1 MHSLCLHIVCYVC
14 ECERNDAIVCIVYI
28 GLCVCVCIERES
40 QRSLL
45 YIFFVRRD
53 SISALLCA
61 SEPVRAYAHG
71 CVCAFQCTCA
81 SHCQQLVLRC
91 RQESPVTHITASS
104 HCVLNQLCFS
114 MLSKT
119 LSHTHDACARVFVCA
134 RTRAPRRMSG
144 CLSGCTGVGGCVCH
158 VTMITHKGKG
168 QRQLVQR
175 RREMESGTDQM
186 RMKDKSRK

>member
-14 ECERNDAIVCIVYI
+14 KCERNDAIVCIVYI

-119 LSHTHDACARVFVCA
+119 LSHTHDACARVCVCA
-134 RTRAPRRMSG
+134 HTCTEADVRLFVRVHRSG
-144 CLSGCTGVGGCVCH
+144 RVCLSCYHDHTQ
-158 VTMITHKGKG
+158 G
-168 QRQLVQR
+168 QRSKAAR
-175 RREMESGTDQM
+175 PEEERNGEWD
-186 RMKDKSRK
+186 